1 MAKKKEKADAI
12 VDIIIIAAL
21 VFTIMIVVP
30 DPIIK
35 YILTIAGC
43 GAMYNNV
50 KYVIKPKKKDN
61 KKKDNKK
68 KDIKKKENKKKEE
81 EK

>member
-1 MAKKKEKADAI
+1 MAKKTEKADAI

-21 VFTIMIVVP
+21 VFTVMVVVP
-30 DPIIK
+30 DPIMK
-35 YILTIAGC
+35 YVLTIAGC

-50 KYVIKPKKKDN
+50 KYVIKSNKKKKDK
-61 KKKDNKK
+61 KKKDK
-68 KDIKKKENKKKEE
+68 KKKEE

>member
-1 MAKKKEKADAI
+1 MAKKTERVDAI

-30 DPIIK
+30 DPIMK
-35 YILTIAGC
+35 YILTIVGC

-50 KYVIKPKKKDN
+50 KYVIKSNKKKKD
-61 KKKDNKK
+61 K
-68 KDIKKKENKKKEE
+68 KKKEKKNKEE
-81 EK
+81 K